1 MLNFLFGDTSDY
13 EIRLRDYPE
22 DGPGAAPIIKLCSAI
37 VHQAASDRATQI
49 RFSCDPARG
58 ELQTP
63 PTREEY
69 EAELERQRRLAE
81 LSEGSKQFR
90 RIMAEASIRERP
102 ESDLPR
108 LCVDFQINE
117 EWGEA
122 MTIPTN
128 LKDPVI
134 RRYPFYL
141 NYQNCVSLEIPEN
154 LIYVN
159 GYYCS
164 ISRYTPKDTTL
175 LEVTLEPDPDL

>member
-90 RIMAEASIRERP
+90 RIMAEAGVRERQ
-102 ESDLPR
+102 ELDFPR
-108 LCVDFQINE
+108 LCVDFCINE
-117 EWGEA
+117 EWREA
-122 MTIPTN
+122 MSIPAN

-159 GYYCS
+159 GCYCS
-164 ISRYTPKDTTL
+164 ITRYTLKGTILAEISLD
-175 LEVTLEPDPDL
+175 PDPDA

>member
-1 MLNFLFGDTSDY
+1 MLSFLFGDTSDY
-13 EIRLRDYPE
+13 EIRLRDYPD

-69 EAELERQRRLAE
+69 EAELERQLRLAE
-81 LSEGSKQFR
+81 LSGGSKQFR

-117 EWGEA
+117 EWREA
-122 MTIPTN
+122 MTIPAN

>member
-1 MLNFLFGDTSDY
+1 
-13 EIRLRDYPE
+13 
-22 DGPGAAPIIKLCSAI
+22 
-37 VHQAASDRATQI
+37 
-49 RFSCDPARG
+49 
-58 ELQTP
+58 
-63 PTREEY
+63 
-69 EAELERQRRLAE
+69 
-81 LSEGSKQFR
+81 
-90 RIMAEASIRERP
+90 MAEASIRERP

-108 LCVDFQINE
+108 LCGDFQINE
-117 EWGEA
+117 EWREA

-175 LEVTLEPDPDL
+175 LEVTLEPDRDL

>member
-1 MLNFLFGDTSDY
+1 
-13 EIRLRDYPE
+13 
-22 DGPGAAPIIKLCSAI
+22 
-37 VHQAASDRATQI
+37 
-49 RFSCDPARG
+49 
-58 ELQTP
+58 
-63 PTREEY
+63 
-69 EAELERQRRLAE
+69 
-81 LSEGSKQFR
+81 
-90 RIMAEASIRERP
+90 MAEAGVRERP
-102 ESDLPR
+102 ESDFPR
-108 LCVDFQINE
+108 LCVDFQIKG
-117 EWGEA
+117 EWREA
-122 MTIPTN
+122 MTIPAN